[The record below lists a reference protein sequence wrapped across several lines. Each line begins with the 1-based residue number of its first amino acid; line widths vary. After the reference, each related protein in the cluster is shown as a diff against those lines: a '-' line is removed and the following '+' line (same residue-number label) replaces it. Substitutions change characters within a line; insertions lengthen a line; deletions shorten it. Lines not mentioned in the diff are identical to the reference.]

1 MIYGE
6 LPTIFDP
13 AFHYLTIMNTST
25 HEVYHRHVKN
35 EFNRLNAQYSAFQKV
50 AQPFGGRTETHTET
64 RTETRAEARTETRA
78 EVRTE
83 ARADASSEDLPPLED
98 IDWSFLEDNEPK
110 SVSVSFFWI
119 VSCEL
124 KRPHTNT
131 ILNLLRL
138 VLLGP

>member
-1 MIYGE
+1 VIYGE

-50 AQPFGGRTETHTET
+50 AQPFGGGTET
-64 RTETRAEARTETRA
+64 RTETRA

-119 VSCEL
+119 ASCEL